1 MHTDNIV
8 EDDIKMIIYAI
19 AVIFIAMALF
29 IIVFSF
35 FFNQKK
41 NKLIK
46 EKIIMQA
53 KFQQELLQTQIE
65 IQEHTLKTISQE
77 IHDNVGQVLSLAKL
91 QLSTFPVSDD
101 VQSVKINTTKELVS
115 KAITDLRNLS
125 RSMYGN
131 QVENGGLETA
141 IRNELAIIESSG
153 QYRTKFSQKGEAY
166 KLEKRKEMVVF
177 RMLQE
182 SINNIIKHAKAG
194 SIEINVDYQP
204 AHFSFQIEDD
214 GKGFNAL
221 ELREHPHGMGLTSM
235 QHRATLIG
243 GKLNID
249 TAENKGTRINFELDL
264 ASKYK

>member
-1 MHTDNIV
+1 
-8 EDDIKMIIYAI
+8 MIIYAI
-19 AVIFIAMALF
+19 AVIFIALALF
-29 IIVFSF
+29 IILFSF

-65 IQEHTLKTISQE
+65 IQEQTLKTISQE

-115 KAITDLRNLS
+115 KAINDLRNLS

-131 QVENGGLETA
+131 QFENGGLETA
-141 IRNELAIIESSG
+141 IRNELAIVESSG
-153 QYRTKFSQKGEAY
+153 QYRTRFSRTGEAY
-166 KLEKRKEMVVF
+166 KLEQRKEMVVF

-182 SINNIIKHAKAG
+182 SINNIIKHARAG
-194 SIEINVDYQP
+194 SIEINLDYQP
-204 AHFSFQIEDD
+204 GHFSFQIEDD
-214 GKGFNAL
+214 GKGFNAF
-221 ELREHPHGMGLTSM
+221 ELNEHPHGMGLASM

-249 TAENKGTRINFELDL
+249 TAENKGTRISFELDL
-264 ASKYK
+264 ASKI